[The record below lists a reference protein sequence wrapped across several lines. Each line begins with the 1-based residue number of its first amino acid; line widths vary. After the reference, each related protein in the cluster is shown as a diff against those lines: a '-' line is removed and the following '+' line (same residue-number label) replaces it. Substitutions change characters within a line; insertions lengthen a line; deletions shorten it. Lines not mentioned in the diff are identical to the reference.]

1 MWGIALVVLTR
12 FGGWLLGGLIA
23 IAPTLIGKILLAL
36 GIGVASY
43 AGMDTAL
50 GWLKTQ
56 AVTSLLGLPPQV
68 VGMLALMRV
77 GSCISMVFSAI
88 LIKLALDGM
97 TSGVLKKWTKI

>member
-1 MWGIALVVLTR
+1 MWGIALGVLTR

-50 GWLKTQ
+50 GWLKSQ

-97 TSGVLKKWTKI
+97 TSGVFKKWTKI